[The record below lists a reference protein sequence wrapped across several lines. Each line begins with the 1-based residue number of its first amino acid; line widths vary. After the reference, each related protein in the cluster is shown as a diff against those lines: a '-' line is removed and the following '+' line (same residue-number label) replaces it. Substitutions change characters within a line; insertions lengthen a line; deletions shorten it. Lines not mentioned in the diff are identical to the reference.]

1 MSSLKERLTP
11 SSPLLENLG
20 KALAD
25 TLEVCSN
32 GGTQFRSVLCQ
43 YVESVV
49 LLGKDILQIF
59 FVISVLRKKT
69 GGFKKENGR
78 RFLQCKLT
86 EFLNNFNQGG
96 RR

>member
-11 SSPLLENLG
+11 SSPLLESLG

-43 YVESVV
+43 YVEFVV
-49 LLGKDILQIF
+49 LLDKDILFYEIF

-69 GGFKKENGR
+69 GGGFYSTN
-78 RFLQCKLT
+78 
-86 EFLNNFNQGG
+86 
-96 RR
+96 